1 MYTTKD
7 IKSITVQSVYL
18 IIIRMNDNKSYI
30 IDAQELVDIIN
41 KELYLKKC
49 RKSRVSARVDDDL
62 KAKLDGYENEIRGEI
77 GKSKRKSESS
87 NELRNKFSA
96 CELDTIDKIV
106 DEIEKFKEI
115 IGGKCDQGS
124 DLGAA
129 EATHIPSSQAP
140 AQALQVVSPTLSPLE
155 SKVSDFISNS
165 FSSNSSNSPNP
176 TDNSIDNPI
185 VIDIID
191 SVISNPSNTPNST
204 PNSTS
209 ISNPSNTPTIS
220 DCINTINTDVNT
232 INTGNNSS
240 NRYYSKV
247 DISICN
253 SRCNS
258 DNPSIS
264 DTTHIKTVNSSSNSD
279 RSTNSSNRLR
289 DSSRLLSLYLKL
301 LVTTDKFNS

>member
-30 IDAQELVDIIN
+30 IDAQELVNIIN

-62 KAKLDGYENEIRGEI
+62 KARLDGYESEIRDRMS
-77 GKSKRKSESS
+77 KSKGKSESNS
-87 NELRNKFSA
+87 ELRSKFSA
-96 CELDTIDKIV
+96 GELDTIDKIIG
-106 DEIEKFKEI
+106 EIEKFKEI

-129 EATHIPSSQAP
+129 EAAHLPLSQAP
-140 AQALQVVSPTLSPLE
+140 AQALQVVSLPLSPLE

-165 FSSNSSNSPNP
+165 FSSNSPNSPNP
-176 TDNSIDNPI
+176 TDNLIDKVTIINST
-185 VIDIID
+185 ID
-191 SVISNPSNTPNST
+191 TPNS
-204 PNSTS
+204 NL
-209 ISNPSNTPTIS
+209 SNTPTIS

-264 DTTHIKTVNSSSNSD
+264 DTTHIKTVNISSNSAN
-279 RSTNSSNRLR
+279 STNSSNRFKR
-289 DSSRLLSLYLKL
+289 FIKAIKSIFK
-301 LVTTDKFNS
+301 TTRYN

>member
-30 IDAQELVDIIN
+30 IDAQELVNIIN
-41 KELYLKKC
+41 KELYLKKYI
-49 RKSRVSARVDDDL
+49 SRVSARVDDDL
-62 KAKLDGYENEIRGEI
+62 KAKLDDYESEIRDRMS
-77 GKSKRKSESS
+77 KSKRKSESS
-87 NELRNKFSA
+87 NELRSKFSA
-96 CELDTIDKIV
+96 GELDTIDKIIS
-106 DEIEKFKEI
+106 EIEKFKEI

-129 EATHIPSSQAP
+129 EAAHLPLSQAP
-140 AQALQVVSPTLSPLE
+140 AQAPQVVSPTLSPLE

-165 FSSNSSNSPNP
+165 FSSNSPNSPNP
-176 TDNSIDNPI
+176 TDNLIDK
-185 VIDIID
+185 VTII
-191 SVISNPSNTPNST
+191 NST
-204 PNSTS
+204 IDTPIDTPINTS
-209 ISNPSNTPTIS
+209 TIS

-247 DISICN
+247 DISICS

-279 RSTNSSNRLR
+279 RSTNSTNRFKR
-289 DSSRLLSLYLKL
+289 FIKTIKSIFK
-301 LVTTDKFNS
+301 TTRYN

>member
-30 IDAQELVDIIN
+30 IDAQELVNIIN
-41 KELYLKKC
+41 KELYLKKYI
-49 RKSRVSARVDDDL
+49 SRVSARVDDDL
-62 KAKLDGYENEIRGEI
+62 KARLDDYESEIRDRMS
-77 GKSKRKSESS
+77 KSKGKSESS
-87 NELRNKFSA
+87 NELRSKFSA
-96 CELDTIDKIV
+96 GELDTIDKIIG
-106 DEIEKFKEI
+106 EIEKFKEI

-129 EATHIPSSQAP
+129 EAAHLPPPQATQLP
-140 AQALQVVSPTLSPLE
+140 TQVVSPTLSPLE

-165 FSSNSSNSPNP
+165 FSSNSPNSPNP

-247 DISICN
+247 DVSICS

-279 RSTNSSNRLR
+279 RSTNSSNRFKR
-289 DSSRLLSLYLKL
+289 FIKAIKSIFK
-301 LVTTDKFNS
+301 TTRYN

>member
-30 IDAQELVDIIN
+30 IDAQELVNIIN

-62 KAKLDGYENEIRGEI
+62 KARLDGYESEIRDRM
-77 GKSKRKSESS
+77 SKCRGKSESNS
-87 NELRNKFSA
+87 ELRNKFSA
-96 CELDTIDKIV
+96 GELDTIDKIV

-129 EATHIPSSQAP
+129 EAAHIPP
-140 AQALQVVSPTLSPLE
+140 PQALPQATQVVSPTLSPLE

-165 FSSNSSNSPNP
+165 FSSNSPNSPNP
-176 TDNSIDNPI
+176 TDNLIDKVTIINSTIDTPI
-185 VIDIID
+185 DTPIDIPI
-191 SVISNPSNTPNST
+191 
-204 PNSTS
+204 
-209 ISNPSNTPTIS
+209 NTPTIS

-240 NRYYSKV
+240 NSYYCKI
-247 DISICN
+247 DNNISSSCCN
-253 SRCNS
+253 N

-279 RSTNSSNRLR
+279 RSTNSTNRFKR
-289 DSSRLLSLYLKL
+289 FIKTIKSIFK
-301 LVTTDKFNS
+301 TTRYN

>member
-30 IDAQELVDIIN
+30 IDAQYLIDLIN
-41 KELYLKKC
+41 KKLYLKKC
-49 RKSRVSARVDDDL
+49 RRFKLDSEVSDDL
-62 KAKLDGYENEIRGEI
+62 KARLDDYESEIRDRMSKSK
-77 GKSKRKSESS
+77 GKSEGNS
-87 NELRNKFSA
+87 ELRSKFSA
-96 CELDTIDKIV
+96 GELDIIDKIV

-129 EATHIPSSQAP
+129 EAAHLPPSQAP
-140 AQALQVVSPTLSPLE
+140 AQALQVVSLPLSPLE

-165 FSSNSSNSPNP
+165 FSSNSPNSPNP

-185 VIDIID
+185 VI
-191 SVISNPSNTPNST
+191 NTPIDT
-204 PNSTS
+204 P
-209 ISNPSNTPTIS
+209 IDIPINTPTIS

-247 DISICN
+247 DISICS

-279 RSTNSSNRLR
+279 RSTNSTNRFKR
-289 DSSRLLSLYLKL
+289 FIKAIKSIFK
-301 LVTTDKFNS
+301 TTRYN

>member
-30 IDAQELVDIIN
+30 IDAQELVNIIN

-62 KAKLDGYENEIRGEI
+62 KARLDGYESEIRDRMS
-77 GKSKRKSESS
+77 KSKGKSESNS
-87 NELRNKFSA
+87 ELRSKFSA
-96 CELDTIDKIV
+96 GELDTIDKIV

-129 EATHIPSSQAP
+129 EASHIPPPQATQLP
-140 AQALQVVSPTLSPLE
+140 TQVVSPTLSPLE

-165 FSSNSSNSPNP
+165 FSSNSPNSPNP

-185 VIDIID
+185 VI
-191 SVISNPSNTPNST
+191 NTPIDT
-204 PNSTS
+204 P
-209 ISNPSNTPTIS
+209 IDIPINTPTIS

-240 NRYYSKV
+240 NSYYCKV

-279 RSTNSSNRLR
+279 RSTNSTNRFKR
-289 DSSRLLSLYLKL
+289 FIKTIKSIFK
-301 LVTTDKFNS
+301 TTRYN

>member
-30 IDAQELVDIIN
+30 IDAQELVNIIN
-41 KELYLKKC
+41 KELYLKKYI
-49 RKSRVSARVDDDL
+49 SRVSAKVDDDL
-62 KAKLDGYENEIRGEI
+62 KAKLDGYESEIRNRMS
-77 GKSKRKSESS
+77 KSKGKSESNS
-87 NELRNKFSA
+87 ELRSKFSA
-96 CELDTIDKIV
+96 GELDTIDKIV

-124 DLGAA
+124 DLGAF
-129 EATHIPSSQAP
+129 EAAHIPPPPQATQLP
-140 AQALQVVSPTLSPLE
+140 TQVVSFPLSPLE

-165 FSSNSSNSPNP
+165 FSSNSPNSPNP

-185 VIDIID
+185 VINTID
-191 SVISNPSNTPNST
+191 SVISTSTSN

-209 ISNPSNTPTIS
+209 TSNPSNTPTIS
-220 DCINTINTDVNT
+220 NCINTINTDVNT

-279 RSTNSSNRLR
+279 RSTNSTNRF
-289 DSSRLLSLYLKL
+289 KEIH
-301 LVTTDKFNS
+301 

>member
-7 IKSITVQSVYL
+7 IESITVQSVYL

-30 IDAQELVDIIN
+30 IDAQELVNIIN

-62 KAKLDGYENEIRGEI
+62 KAKLDGYESEIRDRMS
-77 GKSKRKSESS
+77 KSKGKSESNS
-87 NELRNKFSA
+87 ELRSKFSA
-96 CELDTIDKIV
+96 GELDTIDKIIG
-106 DEIEKFKEI
+106 EIEKFKEI

-129 EATHIPSSQAP
+129 EAAHPTSSQAP
-140 AQALQVVSPTLSPLE
+140 AQALQVVSLPLSPLE

-165 FSSNSSNSPNP
+165 FSSNSPNSPNP

-185 VIDIID
+185 VI
-191 SVISNPSNTPNST
+191 NTPIDT
-204 PNSTS
+204 P
-209 ISNPSNTPTIS
+209 IDIPINTPTIS

-240 NRYYSKV
+240 NSYYCKI
-247 DISICN
+247 DNNISSSCCN
-253 SRCNS
+253 N

-264 DTTHIKTVNSSSNSD
+264 DTTHIKTANSSSKRVNSSAN
-279 RSTNSSNRLR
+279 STNRFNRFKR
-289 DSSRLLSLYLKL
+289 FIKTIKSIFK
-301 LVTTDKFNS
+301 TTRYN

>member
-30 IDAQELVDIIN
+30 IDAQELVNIIN
-41 KELYLKKC
+41 KELYLKKYI
-49 RKSRVSARVDDDL
+49 SRVSAKVSDDL
-62 KAKLDGYENEIRGEI
+62 KARLDGYESEIRDRMS
-77 GKSKRKSESS
+77 KSKGKSESS
-87 NELRNKFSA
+87 NELRSKFSA
-96 CELDTIDKIV
+96 GELDTIDKIIGK
-106 DEIEKFKEI
+106 IEKFKEI

-129 EATHIPSSQAP
+129 EAAHPPLSQAP

-165 FSSNSSNSPNP
+165 FSSYSPNSPNP

-191 SVISNPSNTPNST
+191 SVISTPNST
-204 PNSTS
+204 P
-209 ISNPSNTPTIS
+209 ISNSSNTPTIS

-232 INTGNNSS
+232 INIGNNSS

-247 DISICN
+247 DISICS

-279 RSTNSSNRLR
+279 RSTNSTNRFKR
-289 DSSRLLSLYLKL
+289 FIKTIKSIFK
-301 LVTTDKFNS
+301 TTRYN

>member
-1 MYTTKD
+1 MYTTED

-49 RKSRVSARVDDDL
+49 RNLKLDSEVSDDL
-62 KAKLDGYENEIRGEI
+62 KAKLDGYESEIRDRMS
-77 GKSKRKSESS
+77 KSKGKSESNS
-87 NELRNKFSA
+87 ELRNKFSA
-96 CELDTIDKIV
+96 GELDTIDKIV

-129 EATHIPSSQAP
+129 EAAHLPPSQALP
-140 AQALQVVSPTLSPLE
+140 QAPQVVSPTLFPLE

-165 FSSNSSNSPNP
+165 FSSNSPNSPNP

-185 VIDIID
+185 VINIID
-191 SVISNPSNTPNST
+191 SVISTLNST

-209 ISNPSNTPTIS
+209 TSNPSNTPTIS

-240 NRYYSKV
+240 NSYYCKI
-247 DISICN
+247 DNNICS

-279 RSTNSSNRLR
+279 RSTNSTNRFKR
-289 DSSRLLSLYLKL
+289 FIKTIKSIFK
-301 LVTTDKFNS
+301 TTRYN

>member
-41 KELYLKKC
+41 KKIYLKKC
-49 RKSRVSARVDDDL
+49 RKFRVSARVDDDL
-62 KAKLDGYENEIRGEI
+62 KAKLDDYESEIRDRMS
-77 GKSKRKSESS
+77 KSKRKSESS
-87 NELRNKFSA
+87 NELRSKFSA
-96 CELDTIDKIV
+96 GELDTIDKIIG
-106 DEIEKFKEI
+106 EIEKFKEI

-129 EATHIPSSQAP
+129 EAAHIPPPQATQLP
-140 AQALQVVSPTLSPLE
+140 TQVVNPTLSPLE

-165 FSSNSSNSPNP
+165 FSSNSPNSPNP

-185 VIDIID
+185 VINIID
-191 SVISNPSNTPNST
+191 SVISTPNST
-204 PNSTS
+204 PN
-209 ISNPSNTPTIS
+209 NTPTIS

-264 DTTHIKTVNSSSNSD
+264 DTTHIKTVNISSNSD
-279 RSTNSSNRLR
+279 RSTNSTNRFKR
-289 DSSRLLSLYLKL
+289 FIKAIKSIFK
-301 LVTTDKFNS
+301 TTRYN

>member
-49 RKSRVSARVDDDL
+49 RRFKLDSEVSDDL
-62 KAKLDGYENEIRGEI
+62 KAKLDDYESEIRDRMS
-77 GKSKRKSESS
+77 KSKGKSESS
-87 NELRNKFSA
+87 NELRSKFSA
-96 CELDTIDKIV
+96 GELDTIDKIV

-129 EATHIPSSQAP
+129 EAAHLPLSQALP
-140 AQALQVVSPTLSPLE
+140 QAPQVVSLPLSPLE

-165 FSSNSSNSPNP
+165 FSSNSPNSPNS

-185 VIDIID
+185 VI
-191 SVISNPSNTPNST
+191 NTPINT
-204 PNSTS
+204 PIDTS
-209 ISNPSNTPTIS
+209 IDIPSNTPTIS

-264 DTTHIKTVNSSSNSD
+264 DTTHIKTVNISSNSAN
-279 RSTNSSNRLR
+279 STNSSNRFKR
-289 DSSRLLSLYLKL
+289 FIKAIKSIFK
-301 LVTTDKFNS
+301 TTRYN

>member
-62 KAKLDGYENEIRGEI
+62 KAKLDGYESEIRDRMS
-77 GKSKRKSESS
+77 KSKGKSESS
-87 NELRNKFSA
+87 NELRSKFSA
-96 CELDTIDKIV
+96 GELDTIDKIV

-129 EATHIPSSQAP
+129 EATHILSSQAP

-165 FSSNSSNSPNP
+165 FSSYSPNSPNP
-176 TDNSIDNPI
+176 TDNSIDKPT

-191 SVISNPSNTPNST
+191 NVIN
-204 PNSTS
+204 TS
-209 ISNPSNTPTIS
+209 ISNSTSNPNNTPTIS

-247 DISICN
+247 DISICS

-264 DTTHIKTVNSSSNSD
+264 DTTHIKTVNISSNSD
-279 RSTNSSNRLR
+279 RSTNSSNRFKR
-289 DSSRLLSLYLKL
+289 FIKTIKSIFK
-301 LVTTDKFNS
+301 TTRYN

>member
-49 RKSRVSARVDDDL
+49 RRFKLDSEVSDDL
-62 KAKLDGYENEIRGEI
+62 KARLDGYESEIRDRMS
-77 GKSKRKSESS
+77 KSKGKSESS
-87 NELRNKFSA
+87 NELRSKFSA
-96 CELDTIDKIV
+96 GELDTIDKIV

-129 EATHIPSSQAP
+129 EAAHLPLSQALP
-140 AQALQVVSPTLSPLE
+140 QALQVVSPTLSPLE

-165 FSSNSSNSPNP
+165 FSSNSPNSPNP

-185 VIDIID
+185 VI
-191 SVISNPSNTPNST
+191 NTPIDT
-204 PNSTS
+204 P
-209 ISNPSNTPTIS
+209 IDIPINTPTIS

-240 NRYYSKV
+240 NSYYCKI
-247 DISICN
+247 DNNISSSCCN
-253 SRCNS
+253 N

-279 RSTNSSNRLR
+279 RSTNSTNRFKR
-289 DSSRLLSLYLKL
+289 FIKTIKSIFK
-301 LVTTDKFNS
+301 TTRYN

>member
-62 KAKLDGYENEIRGEI
+62 KAKLDDYESEIRDRMS
-77 GKSKRKSESS
+77 KSKGKSESS
-87 NELRNKFSA
+87 NELRSKFSA
-96 CELDTIDKIV
+96 GELDTIDKIV

-129 EATHIPSSQAP
+129 EAAHLPLSQAP

-165 FSSNSSNSPNP
+165 FSSNSPNSPNP

-185 VIDIID
+185 VI
-191 SVISNPSNTPNST
+191 NTPIDT
-204 PNSTS
+204 P
-209 ISNPSNTPTIS
+209 IDIPINTPTIS

-279 RSTNSSNRLR
+279 RSTNSTNRFKR
-289 DSSRLLSLYLKL
+289 FIKTIKSIFK
-301 LVTTDKFNS
+301 TTRYN

>member
-62 KAKLDGYENEIRGEI
+62 KAKLDGYEREIRGEI
-77 GKSKRKSESS
+77 GKSKRKSESNS
-87 NELRNKFSA
+87 ELRSKFSA
-96 CELDTIDKIV
+96 GELDTIDKIV

-115 IGGKCDQGS
+115 IGDKCDQGS

-129 EATHIPSSQAP
+129 EAAHLPLSQAP
-140 AQALQVVSPTLSPLE
+140 AQALQVVSLPLSPLE

-165 FSSNSSNSPNP
+165 FSSNSLNSPNP
-176 TDNSIDNPI
+176 TDNLIDK
-185 VIDIID
+185 VTII
-191 SVISNPSNTPNST
+191 NST
-204 PNSTS
+204 IDTPIDTPINTS
-209 ISNPSNTPTIS
+209 TIS

-240 NRYYSKV
+240 NSYYCKI
-247 DISICN
+247 DNNICN

-264 DTTHIKTVNSSSNSD
+264 DTTHIKTVNISSNSAN
-279 RSTNSSNRLR
+279 STNSSNRFKR
-289 DSSRLLSLYLKL
+289 FIKAIKSIFK
-301 LVTTDKFNS
+301 TTRYN

>member
-49 RKSRVSARVDDDL
+49 RKFRVSARVDDDL
-62 KAKLDGYENEIRGEI
+62 KAKLDGYEREIRDRMS
-77 GKSKRKSESS
+77 KSKGKSESS

-96 CELDTIDKIV
+96 GELDTIDKIV

-115 IGGKCDQGS
+115 IEGKCDQGS

-129 EATHIPSSQAP
+129 EAAHLPLSQALP
-140 AQALQVVSPTLSPLE
+140 QALQVVSPTLSPLE

-165 FSSNSSNSPNP
+165 LLSNPINSPNP

-185 VIDIID
+185 VINIID
-191 SVISNPSNTPNST
+191 SVNSTPISTPNST

-247 DISICN
+247 DISICS

-264 DTTHIKTVNSSSNSD
+264 DTTHIKTVNISSNSAN
-279 RSTNSSNRLR
+279 STNSSNRFKR
-289 DSSRLLSLYLKL
+289 FIKAIKSIFK
-301 LVTTDKFNS
+301 TTRYN

>member
-41 KELYLKKC
+41 KELYLKKYI
-49 RKSRVSARVDDDL
+49 SRVSARVDDDL
-62 KAKLDGYENEIRGEI
+62 KARLDGYESEIRDRMS
-77 GKSKRKSESS
+77 KSKGKSESNS
-87 NELRNKFSA
+87 ELRSKFSA
-96 CELDTIDKIV
+96 GELDTIDKIV

-129 EATHIPSSQAP
+129 EAAHLPPSQALP
-140 AQALQVVSPTLSPLE
+140 QALQVVSPTLSPLE

-165 FSSNSSNSPNP
+165 FSSNSPNSPNP
-176 TDNSIDNPI
+176 TDNLIDKVTIINST
-185 VIDIID
+185 ID
-191 SVISNPSNTPNST
+191 TPNS
-204 PNSTS
+204 NL
-209 ISNPSNTPTIS
+209 SNTPTIS

-247 DISICN
+247 DISICS

-264 DTTHIKTVNSSSNSD
+264 DTTHIKTVNISSNSD
-279 RSTNSSNRLR
+279 RSTNSTNRFKR
-289 DSSRLLSLYLKL
+289 FIKTIKSIFK
-301 LVTTDKFNS
+301 TTRYN

>member
-62 KAKLDGYENEIRGEI
+62 KAKLDGYESEIRDRMS
-77 GKSKRKSESS
+77 KSKSKSESNS
-87 NELRNKFSA
+87 ELRSKFSA
-96 CELDTIDKIV
+96 GELDTIDKIV

-129 EATHIPSSQAP
+129 EAAHLPLSQALP
-140 AQALQVVSPTLSPLE
+140 QALQVVSPTLSPLE

-165 FSSNSSNSPNP
+165 LLSNPINSPNP
-176 TDNSIDNPI
+176 TDNLIDKVTIINST
-185 VIDIID
+185 ID
-191 SVISNPSNTPNST
+191 TPN
-204 PNSTS
+204 
-209 ISNPSNTPTIS
+209 SNPSNTPTIS
-220 DCINTINTDVNT
+220 DCINTINSDVNT

-240 NRYYSKV
+240 NSYYCKI
-247 DISICN
+247 DNNICS

-279 RSTNSSNRLR
+279 RSTNSTNRFKR
-289 DSSRLLSLYLKL
+289 FIKAIKSIFK
-301 LVTTDKFNS
+301 TTRYN

>member
-62 KAKLDGYENEIRGEI
+62 KAKLDDYESEIRDRMS
-77 GKSKRKSESS
+77 KSKRKSESNS
-87 NELRNKFSA
+87 ELRSKFSA
-96 CELDTIDKIV
+96 GELDTIDKIV

-129 EATHIPSSQAP
+129 EAAHLPPPQATQLP
-140 AQALQVVSPTLSPLE
+140 TQVVSLTLSPLE

-165 FSSNSSNSPNP
+165 FSSNSPNSPNP

-185 VIDIID
+185 VINIID
-191 SVISNPSNTPNST
+191 SVNSTPNST
-204 PNSTS
+204 PNS
-209 ISNPSNTPTIS
+209 NLSNTPTIS

-264 DTTHIKTVNSSSNSD
+264 DTTHIKTVNISSNSAN
-279 RSTNSSNRLR
+279 STNSSNRFKR
-289 DSSRLLSLYLKL
+289 FIKTIKSIFK
-301 LVTTDKFNS
+301 TTRYN

>member
-30 IDAQELVDIIN
+30 IDAQELVNIIN

-49 RKSRVSARVDDDL
+49 RNLKLDSEVSDDL
-62 KAKLDGYENEIRGEI
+62 KAKLDGYEREIRGEI
-77 GKSKRKSESS
+77 GKSKGKSESNS
-87 NELRNKFSA
+87 ELRNKFSA
-96 CELDTIDKIV
+96 GELDTIDKIV

-115 IGGKCDQGS
+115 IGSKCDQGS

-129 EATHIPSSQAP
+129 EAAHLPPSQAP
-140 AQALQVVSPTLSPLE
+140 AQAPQVVSPTPSPLE

-165 FSSNSSNSPNP
+165 FSSNSPNSPNP

-191 SVISNPSNTPNST
+191 SVNST
-204 PNSTS
+204 PNSTP

-240 NRYYSKV
+240 NSYYCKI
-247 DISICN
+247 DNNICS

-279 RSTNSSNRLR
+279 RSTNSTNRFKR
-289 DSSRLLSLYLKL
+289 FIKTIKSIFK
-301 LVTTDKFNS
+301 TTRYN

>member
-62 KAKLDGYENEIRGEI
+62 KARLDDYESEIRDRMS
-77 GKSKRKSESS
+77 KSKGKSESNS
-87 NELRNKFSA
+87 ELRSKFSA
-96 CELDTIDKIV
+96 GELDTIDKIV

-129 EATHIPSSQAP
+129 EAAHLPLSQALP
-140 AQALQVVSPTLSPLE
+140 QALQVVSPTLSPLE

-165 FSSNSSNSPNP
+165 FSSNSPNSPNP

-185 VIDIID
+185 VINIID
-191 SVISNPSNTPNST
+191 SVISTPNST

-209 ISNPSNTPTIS
+209 TSNPSNTPTIS

-247 DISICN
+247 DTSICS

-264 DTTHIKTVNSSSNSD
+264 DTTHIKTVNSSSKRVNSSAN
-279 RSTNSSNRLR
+279 STNRFNMFKRFIKTIKSIF
-289 DSSRLLSLYLKL
+289 K
-301 LVTTDKFNS
+301 TTRYN

>member
-18 IIIRMNDNKSYI
+18 IIIRMNDNKNYI

-41 KELYLKKC
+41 KELYLKKYI
-49 RKSRVSARVDDDL
+49 SRVSARVDDDL
-62 KAKLDGYENEIRGEI
+62 KAKLDGYESEIRDRMS
-77 GKSKRKSESS
+77 KSKGKSESS

-96 CELDTIDKIV
+96 GELDTIDKIIG
-106 DEIEKFKEI
+106 EIEKFKEI
-115 IGGKCDQGS
+115 IGGKCNQGS

-129 EATHIPSSQAP
+129 EAAHLPPSQALP
-140 AQALQVVSPTLSPLE
+140 QAPQVVSPTLSPLE
-155 SKVSDFISNS
+155 SKVSDFISN
-165 FSSNSSNSPNP
+165 FFSSNSPNSP
-176 TDNSIDNPI
+176 NSTDNSIDNPI

-191 SVISNPSNTPNST
+191 SVINTSISNST
-204 PNSTS
+204 
-209 ISNPSNTPTIS
+209 SNPSNTPTIS

-232 INTGNNSS
+232 INTSNNSY

-247 DISICN
+247 DVSICS

-279 RSTNSSNRLR
+279 RSTNSTNRFKR
-289 DSSRLLSLYLKL
+289 FIKAIKSIFK
-301 LVTTDKFNS
+301 TTRYN

>member
-49 RKSRVSARVDDDL
+49 RKSRVSDRVDDDL
-62 KAKLDGYENEIRGEI
+62 KAKLDDYESEIRDRMS
-77 GKSKRKSESS
+77 KSKRKSESNS
-87 NELRNKFSA
+87 ELRSKFSA
-96 CELDTIDKIV
+96 GELDTIDKIV

-129 EATHIPSSQAP
+129 EAAHLPLSQALP
-140 AQALQVVSPTLSPLE
+140 QAPQVVSLPLSPLE

-165 FSSNSSNSPNP
+165 FSSNSPNSPNP
-176 TDNSIDNPI
+176 TDNSIDKVTIINST
-185 VIDIID
+185 ID
-191 SVISNPSNTPNST
+191 TPNS
-204 PNSTS
+204 NL
-209 ISNPSNTPTIS
+209 SNTPTIS

-240 NRYYSKV
+240 NSYYCKI
-247 DISICN
+247 DNNICN

-264 DTTHIKTVNSSSNSD
+264 DTTHIKTVNISSNSD
-279 RSTNSSNRLR
+279 RSTNSTNRFKR
-289 DSSRLLSLYLKL
+289 FIKTIKSIFK
-301 LVTTDKFNS
+301 TTRYN

>member
-62 KAKLDGYENEIRGEI
+62 KARLDGYESEIRDRMSKCR
-77 GKSKRKSESS
+77 GKSEGNS
-87 NELRNKFSA
+87 ELRSKFSA
-96 CELDTIDKIV
+96 GELDTIDKIV

-115 IGGKCDQGS
+115 IGGKGDQGS

-129 EATHIPSSQAP
+129 EAAHLPSPQATQLP
-140 AQALQVVSPTLSPLE
+140 TQVVSLTLSPLE

-165 FSSNSSNSPNP
+165 FSSNSPNNPNP

-185 VIDIID
+185 VINIID
-191 SVISNPSNTPNST
+191 SVISTPNST
-204 PNSTS
+204 PNSTPT
-209 ISNPSNTPTIS
+209 SNPSNTPTIS

-240 NRYYSKV
+240 NSYYCKI
-247 DISICN
+247 DNNICS

-279 RSTNSSNRLR
+279 RSTNSSNRFKR
-289 DSSRLLSLYLKL
+289 FIKTIKSIFK
-301 LVTTDKFNS
+301 TTRYN

>member
-30 IDAQELVDIIN
+30 IDAQELVNIIN
-41 KELYLKKC
+41 KELYLKKYI
-49 RKSRVSARVDDDL
+49 SRVSARVDDDL
-62 KAKLDGYENEIRGEI
+62 KARLDGYESEIRDRMS
-77 GKSKRKSESS
+77 KSKGKSESNS
-87 NELRNKFSA
+87 ELRSKFSA
-96 CELDTIDKIV
+96 GELDTIDKIV
-106 DEIEKFKEI
+106 GEIEKFKEI

-129 EATHIPSSQAP
+129 EAAHIPPPQATQLP
-140 AQALQVVSPTLSPLE
+140 TQVVSPTLSPLE

-165 FSSNSSNSPNP
+165 FSSNFPNSPNP
-176 TDNSIDNPI
+176 TDNLIDKVTIINST
-185 VIDIID
+185 ID
-191 SVISNPSNTPNST
+191 TPNS
-204 PNSTS
+204 NL
-209 ISNPSNTPTIS
+209 SNTPTIS

-240 NRYYSKV
+240 NSYYCKI
-247 DISICN
+247 DNNICN

-264 DTTHIKTVNSSSNSD
+264 DTTHIKTVNISSNSAN
-279 RSTNSSNRLR
+279 STNSSNRFKR
-289 DSSRLLSLYLKL
+289 FIKTIKSIFK
-301 LVTTDKFNS
+301 TTRYN

>member
-30 IDAQELVDIIN
+30 IDAQELVNIIN

-49 RKSRVSARVDDDL
+49 RKSRVSAKVDDDL
-62 KAKLDGYENEIRGEI
+62 KAKLDDYEREIRDRMS
-77 GKSKRKSESS
+77 KSKGKSESNS
-87 NELRNKFSA
+87 ELRSKFSA
-96 CELDTIDKIV
+96 GELDTIDKIV

-129 EATHIPSSQAP
+129 EAAHLPLSQALP
-140 AQALQVVSPTLSPLE
+140 QALQVVSPTLSPLE

-165 FSSNSSNSPNP
+165 FSSNSPNSPNP
-176 TDNSIDNPI
+176 TDNLIDKVTI
-185 VIDIID
+185 VNSIID
-191 SVISNPSNTPNST
+191 TPIDT
-204 PNSTS
+204 
-209 ISNPSNTPTIS
+209 PSNTPTIS

-240 NRYYSKV
+240 NRYYCKI
-247 DISICN
+247 DNNICS

-264 DTTHIKTVNSSSNSD
+264 DTTHIKTVNISSNSAN
-279 RSTNSSNRLR
+279 STNSSNRFKR
-289 DSSRLLSLYLKL
+289 FIKAIKSIFK
-301 LVTTDKFNS
+301 TTRYN

>member
-1 MYTTKD
+1 
-7 IKSITVQSVYL
+7 
-18 IIIRMNDNKSYI
+18 MNDNKSYI

-41 KELYLKKC
+41 KKIYLKKC

-62 KAKLDGYENEIRGEI
+62 KAKLDDYESEIRDRMS
-77 GKSKRKSESS
+77 KSKGKSESNS
-87 NELRNKFSA
+87 ELRNKFSA
-96 CELDTIDKIV
+96 GELDTIDKIIG
-106 DEIEKFKEI
+106 EIEKFKEI

-124 DLGAA
+124 DLGAS
-129 EATHIPSSQAP
+129 EAAHIPSSQAP
-140 AQALQVVSPTLSPLE
+140 AQALQVVSLPLSPLE

-165 FSSNSSNSPNP
+165 FSSNSPNSPNP

-191 SVISNPSNTPNST
+191 SVNSTPNST
-204 PNSTS
+204 PNS
-209 ISNPSNTPTIS
+209 NLSNTPTIS

-279 RSTNSSNRLR
+279 RSTNSTNRFKR
-289 DSSRLLSLYLKL
+289 FIKTIKSIFK
-301 LVTTDKFNS
+301 TTRYN

>member
-18 IIIRMNDNKSYI
+18 IIIRMNDNKSYTI
-30 IDAQELVDIIN
+30 GAQYLIDLIN

-49 RKSRVSARVDDDL
+49 RRLKLDSEVSDDL
-62 KAKLDGYENEIRGEI
+62 KAKLDGYESEIRGEI
-77 GKSKRKSESS
+77 GKSKSKSESNS
-87 NELRNKFSA
+87 ELRSKFSA

-124 DLGAA
+124 DLGIDRGSDLSAA
-129 EATHIPSSQAP
+129 EAAHISSSQTLP
-140 AQALQVVSPTLSPLE
+140 QALQVVSPTLSPLE

-165 FSSNSSNSPNP
+165 LLSNPINSPNP
-176 TDNSIDNPI
+176 TDNSIDKLI
-185 VIDIID
+185 VIKSITA
-191 SVISNPSNTPNST
+191 TPITT
-204 PNSTS
+204 PITT
-209 ISNPSNTPTIS
+209 PSNTPTIS

-247 DISICN
+247 DVSICS

-264 DTTHIKTVNSSSNSD
+264 DTTHIKTVNSSSKRVNS
-279 RSTNSSNRLR
+279 SANSSNRFKR
-289 DSSRLLSLYLKL
+289 FIKAIKSIFK
-301 LVTTDKFNS
+301 TTRYN

>member
-18 IIIRMNDNKSYI
+18 IIIRMNDHKSYI

-41 KELYLKKC
+41 KELYLKKW
-49 RKSRVSARVDDDL
+49 RRLKLDSEVSDDL
-62 KAKLDGYENEIRGEI
+62 KAKLDDYESEIRDRMS
-77 GKSKRKSESS
+77 KSKGKSESNS
-87 NELRNKFSA
+87 ELRNKFSA
-96 CELDTIDKIV
+96 GELDTIDKIIG
-106 DEIEKFKEI
+106 EIEKFKEI

-129 EATHIPSSQAP
+129 EAAHLPPSQALP
-140 AQALQVVSPTLSPLE
+140 QAPQVVSAPCSPLE

-165 FSSNSSNSPNP
+165 FLSNPINSPNP
-176 TDNSIDNPI
+176 TDNSIDKPI
-185 VIDIID
+185 VI
-191 SVISNPSNTPNST
+191 NTPIDT
-204 PNSTS
+204 P
-209 ISNPSNTPTIS
+209 IDTPTIS

-264 DTTHIKTVNSSSNSD
+264 DTTHIKTANSSSKRVNSSAN
-279 RSTNSSNRLR
+279 STNRFNRFKR
-289 DSSRLLSLYLKL
+289 FIKTIKSIFK
-301 LVTTDKFNS
+301 TTRYN

>member
-30 IDAQELVDIIN
+30 IDAQELVNIIN

-62 KAKLDGYENEIRGEI
+62 KARLDGYESEIRNRMS
-77 GKSKRKSESS
+77 KSKGKSESNS
-87 NELRNKFSA
+87 ELRSKFSV

-129 EATHIPSSQAP
+129 EAAHIPPPQATQLP
-140 AQALQVVSPTLSPLE
+140 TQVVSPTLSPLE

-165 FSSNSSNSPNP
+165 FSSNSPNSPNP

-185 VIDIID
+185 VI
-191 SVISNPSNTPNST
+191 NTPIDT
-204 PNSTS
+204 P
-209 ISNPSNTPTIS
+209 IDIPINTPTIS

-240 NRYYSKV
+240 NSYYCKI
-247 DISICN
+247 DNNISSSCCN
-253 SRCNS
+253 N

-264 DTTHIKTVNSSSNSD
+264 DTTHIKTANSSSKRVNSSAN
-279 RSTNSSNRLR
+279 STNRFNRFKR
-289 DSSRLLSLYLKL
+289 FIKTIKSIFK
-301 LVTTDKFNS
+301 TTRYN

>member
-62 KAKLDGYENEIRGEI
+62 KAKLDDYESEIRDRMS
-77 GKSKRKSESS
+77 KSKGKSESNS
-87 NELRNKFSA
+87 ELRNKFSA
-96 CELDTIDKIV
+96 GELDTIDKIIG
-106 DEIEKFKEI
+106 EIEKFKEI

-129 EATHIPSSQAP
+129 EAAHLPLSQALP
-140 AQALQVVSPTLSPLE
+140 QALQVVSLPLSPLE

-165 FSSNSSNSPNP
+165 FSSNSPNSPNP

-185 VIDIID
+185 VINIID
-191 SVISNPSNTPNST
+191 SVNSTPNST
-204 PNSTS
+204 PNS
-209 ISNPSNTPTIS
+209 NLSNTPTIS

-240 NRYYSKV
+240 NSYYCKI
-247 DISICN
+247 DNNICS

-264 DTTHIKTVNSSSNSD
+264 DTTHIKTVNISSNSAN
-279 RSTNSSNRLR
+279 STNSSNRFKR
-289 DSSRLLSLYLKL
+289 FIKTIKSIFK
-301 LVTTDKFNS
+301 TTRYN